1 MKATAQSL
9 PMRTGGVPPAAI
21 ACSLAIHL
29 LIIGLAFVLSIKF
42 AHEEETVI
50 PIDMTIVPPWAQQT
64 DDPDPDPNPPPK
76 PEPPK
81 PKPKPAP
88 PKPKPEVP
96 KPVREVEAVERVEKV
111 EKPKP
116 PEKKPDPPKPLNLRE
131 KAKLVTEPPK
141 PLNLRDRATRVEAP
155 PLPPGKGTAADK
167 PLSPEEFRRK
177 MMEGYRIGARN
188 QLATSEAQ
196 RCVSLIS
203 EAVRREWDKESFNW
217 HEGLRKLTVTLQF
230 GPVGVVRGYRIV
242 SGSGDAEV
250 DRTAANALRRLHAIP
265 GLSAVFLEEN
275 ATFTFTM
282 TPVSGN

>member
-1 MKATAQSL
+1 MKTMAQSL

-21 ACSLAIHL
+21 ACSLAIHF

-42 AHEEETVI
+42 AREEETVI

-111 EKPKP
+111 EKPK
-116 PEKKPDPPKPLNLRE
+116 KKP
-131 KAKLVTEPPK
+131 EPPK

-155 PLPPGKGTAADK
+155 PLPPGKGTANDK

-177 MMEGYRIGARN
+177 MMEGYRIGAKN

-203 EAVRREWDKESFNW
+203 DAVRREWDKESFNW

-230 GPVGVVRGYRIV
+230 GPGGVVRGYRIV